1 VTRGPRVLSAL
12 AAGAALGAGVVVGGT
27 AVSFA
32 FARKVVT
39 PVTRR
44 LADTEVLGIDT
55 RAQTITLRRSPDTV
69 LPGRYGLFVNG
80 THKYLKLG
88 ALLNATD
95 RIATRKLLTEV
106 EEGEKVGRA
115 ATFSGWY
122 FVHPS
127 ELHIPY
133 REVSVASTV
142 GACPAWLFPAPS
154 GTDAGTWVISV
165 HGRGTTRSET
175 LRAAPVFRA
184 AGVTSLAISYRNDGD
199 APRSG
204 SGRYGLGA
212 TEWRDVEA
220 AIEYALA
227 NGAER
232 IVLLGWAMGGAIA
245 LQTSLRTAYAE
256 RIDSIILDSPV
267 VDWRTVLGYQA
278 RELRVPGPVTHIA
291 LRQLTV
297 PSWSRVVRSGDAISL
312 NDLDIVSRAGELI
325 HPILLLHSDDD
336 GFVPSAASRGLADAR
351 PDLVTLAPYVE
362 ARHTKLWNY
371 DEKRWSDLLRSWIV
385 GRGLGSERVS

>member
-232 IVLLGWAMGGAIA
+232 IVLMGWSMGGAIA

-336 GFVPSAASRGLADAR
+336 GFVPSAASPTRALI
-351 PDLVTLAPYVE
+351 
-362 ARHTKLWNY
+362 
-371 DEKRWSDLLRSWIV
+371 S
-385 GRGLGSERVS
+385 

>member
-1 VTRGPRVLSAL
+1 VAHRPRVLSAL
-12 AAGAALGAGVVVGGT
+12 AATAALGAGVIVGGT
-27 AVSFA
+27 AVAFA
-32 FARKVVT
+32 IARKVVT

-44 LADTEVLGIDT
+44 LADTEVLGVDT
-55 RAQTITLRRSPDTV
+55 KAQTITLRRTPDTV

-80 THKYLKLG
+80 SHDYLKIG
-88 ALLNATD
+88 ALLSETD
-95 RIATRKLLTEV
+95 QTATRKLLTEV
-106 EEGEKVGRA
+106 GEGERIGRA

-122 FVHPS
+122 FVHPG

-133 REVSVASTV
+133 REVSVVSPV
-142 GACPAWLFPAPS
+142 GECPAWLFPAP
-154 GTDAGTWVISV
+154 AGGDPATWVISV

-175 LRAAPVFRA
+175 LRAAPVFRS
-184 AGVTSLAISYRNDGD
+184 AGVTSLAVSYRNDGE
-199 APRSG
+199 APRSD

-212 TEWRDVEA
+212 TEWRDVDA

-232 IVLLGWAMGGAIA
+232 VVLMGWSMGGAIV
-245 LQTSLRTAYAE
+245 LQTSLRTAYAD

-278 RELRVPGPVTHIA
+278 RELRVPGPVAHIA
-291 LRQLTV
+291 LRQLTM
-297 PSWSRVVRSGDAISL
+297 PSWSRVVRAGNAISL
-312 NDLDIVSRAGELI
+312 NDLDIVTRATELT

-351 PDLVTLAPYVE
+351 PDLVTLASYTE

-371 DEKRWSDLLRSWIV
+371 DEKRWSELLRSWL
-385 GRGLGSERVS
+385 RERKLGVERVS